1 MRHELARLKELNSR
15 LKPDAASLVVP
26 IIPTISMMVAAADA
40 RDVFRP
46 GDRLG
51 EWLLPEEE
59 VSEGLELVDPSLAAR
74 FGKQRAYEL
83 HVMAE
88 AWAGCIS
95 GLREWSRKRGIE
107 GSSSFVDGWFRPE
120 LDRCPGAGWPKDRD
134 GVDDTHTSLVAERAG
149 LAPFAHE
156 ELWLPHADLAFVMP
170 APARCASI
178 MAMRGGQRQF
188 LMEYY
193 LMGLDDVIAMDTL
206 PFVPGY
212 TIEHRFDDEERH
224 RILAAAAWRAAA
236 AAVRSIDDGEMSERM
251 PLPPRAAS
259 VFLTRLAEHVPG
271 VSRRVKNFF
280 RDAPYGGIT
289 FCASSGTLS
298 LQSRGTT
305 LDVRHDGPD
314 GRSMEASGWDFRL
327 PQTSDV
333 LMNILR
339 EMVSES
345 PEEIDV
351 RLATDPSPPK
361 D

>member
-1 MRHELARLKELNSR
+1 MRHELSRLKELNSR
-15 LKPDAASLVVP
+15 LKPDATSLVVP
-26 IIPTISMMVAAADA
+26 IIPTISMMEAAADA

-59 VSEGLELVDPSLAAR
+59 VSEGLDLVDPSLAAR

-120 LDRCPGAGWPKDRD
+120 LDRCPEIGWPKDRD
-134 GVDDTHTSLVAERAG
+134 GVEHTHTSLVAERAG
-149 LAPFAHE
+149 LAPFTHE

-170 APARCASI
+170 APVRCASI

-188 LMEYY
+188 LMEHY
-193 LMGLDDVIAMDTL
+193 LMGLDDVIAMDRL

-212 TIEHRFDDEERH
+212 TVEHRFDDEERH

-236 AAVRSIDDGEMSERM
+236 AAVRSIDSGEMSDRM

-271 VSRRVKNFF
+271 MSRRFANFF
-280 RDAPYGGIT
+280 RDAPYRGIT
-289 FCASSGTLS
+289 FSTSASTLALDS
-298 LQSRGTT
+298 NGPV
-305 LDVRHDGPD
+305 LDVRYDGSD
-314 GRSMEASGWDFRL
+314 GRSIRASGWDFRL
-327 PQTSDV
+327 PQTSDL

-339 EMVSES
+339 EMVLES
-345 PEEIDV
+345 QTEVDV
-351 RLATDPSPPK
+351 
-361 D
+361 